1 MCSDA
6 DKIRVDLHGA
16 PETMLATLYGR
27 ALDADAEHPILG
39 DTYATEVVHRIDYD
53 WARVGITPKSAPSV
67 VVRSAHFDGWA
78 RQFLA
83 VHPEATVLHLGCGLD
98 SRALRLRPGP
108 GVDWYDVDYPEVI
121 ALRERFYPPD
131 GAYRL
136 VPASVAEVD
145 WLTVVAADRPALVLG
160 EGLTMYLTKDAGL
173 TLLRRVVERFPSG
186 ELQFDVF
193 DRFAIRTQKINPTVR
208 RAGARLSWGIDDP
221 AEILRDVPGTR
232 LLAAMSVF
240 DGSLMRR
247 LPRRYRLAARVMA
260 LVPALRG
267 MQQFHRYAF

>member
-1 MCSDA
+1 
-6 DKIRVDLHGA
+6 
-16 PETMLATLYGR
+16 
-27 ALDADAEHPILG
+27 
-39 DTYATEVVHRIDYD
+39 
-53 WARVGITPKSAPSV
+53 
-67 VVRSAHFDGWA
+67 
-78 RQFLA
+78 
-83 VHPEATVLHLGCGLD
+83 
-98 SRALRLRPGP
+98 
-108 GVDWYDVDYPEVI
+108 
-121 ALRERFYPPD
+121 
-131 GAYRL
+131 RL

-145 WLTVVAADRPALVLG
+145 WLTVVAADRPTLVLG
-160 EGLTMYLTKDAGL
+160 EGLTMYLTEDAGL

-193 DRFAIRTQKINPTVR
+193 NRFAIRTQKINPTVR